1 MIWLAACAAEQSQK
15 EETLAEASQSVIF
28 ASTEA
33 IGPHHFQSVL
43 NRKEYRD
50 GKLETNSLE
59 STEIFW
65 QSWDS
70 FEYSQTVD
78 SETVLHVIV
87 SEGGYWKKLYD
98 GEWINRDDA
107 ESYRVQLRQ
116 KWNVW
121 ERLTKPFVSGIK
133 FEAIGLETLQD
144 RETQHYTLRFDP
156 EGPSIQ
162 SSLKPISIDGDVW
175 VDTQTAVRILG
186 NVRSTQED
194 GRYRKELELKV
205 SRIEIGQPISI
216 KAPIDNKETDGFER
230 FLTPPDR

>member
-1 MIWLAACAAEQSQK
+1 LIWLAACAAEQSQE

-50 GKLETNSLE
+50 GELETHSLE

-87 SEGGYWKKLYD
+87 TDGAYWKKLYD
-98 GEWINRDDA
+98 GEWTSRDDA

-121 ERLTKPFVSGIK
+121 ERLTKPFVLGIK
-133 FEAIGLETLQD
+133 FQAAGLETLQD
-144 RETQHYTLRFDP
+144 RETQHYTLHFDP
-156 EGPSIQ
+156 LGQSIQ
-162 SSLKPISIDGDVW
+162 SSLKPISIEGDVW

-186 NVRSTQED
+186 NVRSIQED
-194 GRYRKELELKV
+194 SRYRKELELKV

-216 KAPIDNKETDGFER
+216 QAPIANKQTDGLEQ
-230 FLTPPDR
+230 FLTPPER